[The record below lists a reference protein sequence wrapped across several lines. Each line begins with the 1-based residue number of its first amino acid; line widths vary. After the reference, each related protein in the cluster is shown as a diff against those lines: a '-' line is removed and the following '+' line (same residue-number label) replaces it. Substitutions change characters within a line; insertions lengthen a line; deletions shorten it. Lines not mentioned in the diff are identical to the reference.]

1 MNLIDRRSFIGP
13 LLILALFIS
22 AAATLRF
29 ARDFF
34 LPLVLAA
41 LLSFLL
47 SPLVRRLERWR
58 FGRVGAV
65 FATATLAFVLIG
77 GLAYVVTGQFLD
89 LAESLPKYRSNLIA
103 RVAELK
109 TNENNPLRRAVQ
121 TISEVTAALNK
132 PQDAVSTPA
141 LADKTGPVQ
150 VEVVGTAD
158 GSIQLL
164 MGVLWPVV
172 GPLASALVVIVI
184 ATFMLIAGA
193 DLRDRLIHLVGR
205 GRLRVT
211 TQALDEVTQRI
222 SRYLRAQLLLNASFG
237 FAIAVGLYFI
247 GIPNAVFWGLLG
259 MVLRFLPYIG
269 PWLAAVFPVAL
280 SIAIFESWTQPLLT
294 VGLFVAVELV
304 ANSVEAWLYGATTE
318 ISPLAVIVSAL
329 FWTWLWG
336 GVGLVLATPL
346 TVCLAVAGKYLP
358 DLSFLNLLMGDKPSI
373 DPGDRLY
380 QRLLALN
387 EEEACEFVEQHAR
400 EQTTLA
406 AFDEAVLPALRSI
419 EADFRSG
426 VLSDVSR
433 ADAYQILRQIIDD
446 LAEPRAG
453 SDGTTAP
460 ILCIPASHEGDEL
473 AALMLAQVLAE
484 SGVAATVFSSKL
496 LIAES
501 VAQAA
506 ALAPSIVCISS
517 LPPVSTIAA
526 RALCKRLRAQ
536 LPSARILVGLWQP
549 EDGRIQRAP
558 RAARQ
563 SGGRQYLSRSPPRRC
578 RPQRVR
584 RLHATARSGL
594 RGLRGRRSTGGL
606 DAVGSAFAAPR
617 IRGTAMISTES
628 A

>member
-1 MNLIDRRSFIGP
+1 MNLIDRRSLTGP

-58 FGRVGAV
+58 LGRVGAV

-103 RVAELK
+103 RVAALK

-132 PQDAVSTPA
+132 PQDVVSTPA
-141 LADKTGPVQ
+141 SADETRPVQ

-164 MGVLWPVV
+164 MGVLSPVV

-211 TQALDEVTQRI
+211 TQALDEATQRI

-237 FAIAVGLYFI
+237 IAIAVGLYFI

-259 MVLRFLPYIG
+259 MGLRFLPYIG

-280 SIAIFESWTQPLLT
+280 SIAIFESWTEPILT
-294 VGLFVAVELV
+294 VGLFVAIELV
-304 ANSVEAWLYGATTE
+304 TNGVEAWLYGATTE

-400 EQTTLA
+400 EQTTLV

-426 VLSDVSR
+426 VLSDVAR
-433 ADAYQILRQIIDD
+433 TDACQILRQIIDD
-446 LAEPRAG
+446 LAEPRVAP
-453 SDGTTAP
+453 DGTTAP

-549 EDGRIQRAP
+549 EDAEFSARRERLGKAGADDTYPDLRRAVAGL
-558 RAARQ
+558 AART
-563 SGGRQYLSRSPPRRC
+563 PPRG
-578 RPQRVR
+578 
-584 RLHATARSGL
+584 A
-594 RGLRGRRSTGGL
+594 
-606 DAVGSAFAAPR
+606 D
-617 IRGTAMISTES
+617 
-628 A
+628 